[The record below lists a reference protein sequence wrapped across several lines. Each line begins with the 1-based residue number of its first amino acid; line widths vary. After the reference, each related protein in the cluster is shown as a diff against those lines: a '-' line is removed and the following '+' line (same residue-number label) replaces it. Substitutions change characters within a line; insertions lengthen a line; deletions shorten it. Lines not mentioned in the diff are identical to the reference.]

1 MKDLHQQIKYI
12 EYEIGKYE
20 TAYRINKKKLQEGDN
35 SVILVMALIQDTLQY
50 LKSIKVSL
58 STLKY
63 ADNDRD

>member
-1 MKDLHQQIKYI
+1 MKSLHQQIKYI

-20 TAYRINKKKLQEGDN
+20 TAYKINEKKLHEGDS

-50 LKSIKVSL
+50 LNSIKVSL

-63 ADNDRD
+63 TDNDGA